1 MKNNSYI
8 KLVLVV
14 VVIGV
19 AAFFIYKYIGSL
31 PTREERVVMELMNTF
46 KRGKYNECAQYCLE
60 GSFFKVVDGSKVID
74 TDGSEIDW
82 KSNAFTWS
90 EANLQGSIETYVRRS
105 LKKIE
110 FIQLS
115 TQHLNGGDEAV
126 VSFFAEIAV
135 ADYSTG
141 ELLGPPVHNGTI
153 EGKCYLKRAE
163 DGEMKVERFDVTL
176 VSFDGLNLKK
186 YLQWMDY

>member
-1 MKNNSYI
+1 MKNTAYI
-8 KLVLVV
+8 KLVLLV

-19 AAFFIYKYIGSL
+19 AAFFVYKYIKSL
-31 PTREERVVMELMNTF
+31 PTREERVVIELMNTF
-46 KRGKYNECAQYCLE
+46 KRGLYDECAQYCFE
-60 GSFFKVVDGSKVID
+60 GSFFKVVDQSKVID

-82 KSNAFTWS
+82 KSSAHTWS
-90 EANLQGSIETYVRRS
+90 EASLKDSIETYVRRS

-110 FIQLS
+110 FIQLT
-115 TQHLNGGDEAV
+115 TQHLNGGDDVV
-126 VSFFAEIAV
+126 VSFYAEVIV

-153 EGKCYLKRAE
+153 EGKCFLKRTA
-163 DGEMKVERFDVTL
+163 DGESKVERFDITL

-186 YLQWMDY
+186 YLRWMDY

>member
-1 MKNNSYI
+1 MKNTAYI
-8 KLVLVV
+8 KLVLLV

-19 AAFFIYKYIGSL
+19 AALFVYKYIKSL
-31 PTREERVVMELMNTF
+31 PTREERVVIELMNTF
-46 KRGKYNECAQYCLE
+46 KRGLYDECAQYCFE
-60 GSFFKVVDGSKVID
+60 GSFFKVVDQSKVID

-82 KSNAFTWS
+82 KSSAHTWS
-90 EANLQGSIETYVRRS
+90 EASLKDSIETYVRRS

-110 FIQLS
+110 FIQLT
-115 TQHLNGGDEAV
+115 TQHLNGGDDVV
-126 VSFFAEIAV
+126 VSFYAEVIV

-153 EGKCYLKRAE
+153 EGKCFLKRTA
-163 DGEMKVERFDVTL
+163 DGESKVERFDITL

-186 YLQWMDY
+186 YLRWMDY

>member
-1 MKNNSYI
+1 MKNTAYI
-8 KLVLVV
+8 KLVLLV

-19 AAFFIYKYIGSL
+19 AAFFVYKYIKNL
-31 PTREERVVMELMNTF
+31 PTREERVVIELMNTF
-46 KRGKYNECAQYCLE
+46 KRGLYDECAQYCFE
-60 GSFFKVVDGSKVID
+60 GSFFKVVDQSKVID

-82 KSNAFTWS
+82 KSSAHTWS
-90 EANLQGSIETYVRRS
+90 EASLKDSIETYVRRS

-110 FIQLS
+110 FIQLT
-115 TQHLNGGDEAV
+115 TQHLNGGDDVV
-126 VSFFAEIAV
+126 VSFYAEVIV

-153 EGKCYLKRAE
+153 EGKCFLKRTA
-163 DGEMKVERFDVTL
+163 DGESKVERFDITL

-186 YLQWMDY
+186 YLRWMDY